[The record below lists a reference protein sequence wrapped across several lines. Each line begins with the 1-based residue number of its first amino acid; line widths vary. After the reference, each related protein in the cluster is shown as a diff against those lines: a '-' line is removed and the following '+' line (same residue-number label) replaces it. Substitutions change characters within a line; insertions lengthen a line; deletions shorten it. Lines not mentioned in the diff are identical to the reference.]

1 MNNKKTILVLIGL
14 MTLFLLVNTSFAAVK
29 TFHVQETDLVKVKA
43 EATDLDNDKIVY
55 YYSPPLD
62 DKGEWQTDYDDAG
75 EHDLEITAS
84 DGVNQVKQE
93 VKVIVDNKNQPP
105 ILSENKISIKETQT
119 IDLKKL
125 VTDPDDD
132 PISFNFNAPFDNNGK
147 WTPDYDNEGN
157 FVTVFEASDGE
168 FNEKFR
174 VDVSVSNTNQAPEI
188 INTFSEGK
196 IVNFEEDEDLEFY
209 VEAVDGD
216 KEELSFVWKFD
227 GEIVGE
233 ENSGEYYLDYNSAGE
248 HLLELVVTDGTLSSE
263 KEWTINIENVNRKPV
278 LDVLS
283 VTVKEGELVY
293 LDLPD
298 VDLDGDVLSYSFETP
313 LDKEGE
319 WQTNFNDA
327 GKYNLEL
334 VASDGE
340 FSVEKEVEII
350 VLDVDLAPVLN
361 VPEKIY
367 VNENEELLW
376 EIDVSDPD
384 NDKVE
389 VSFAGFPEVFD
400 FDKKDNTFSWT
411 PSYDYIKR
419 KGNFV
424 SNLLSSLKLEHYFLK
439 KKTVPFTITAC
450 GKELCTSNEVK
461 LIVYNVNRMPQF
473 TSFENLTITELD
485 SVDFN
490 AEAVDPDGDKV
501 KIYYGW
507 PLNKRSGKWSTD
519 YDDQDIY
526 PVTLTAT
533 DGKLSNTETVYLT
546 VKKNN
551 REPTLKIKK
560 DKHIVNEGEEFS
572 FWVSATDPDNDELK
586 IRLDNIPFGASFND
600 GQFTWAPAHSTV
612 AEKTGGFLNN
622 LVSKYSSWNRKF
634 NKEQETVFLSFV
646 ASDGSL
652 EVVHPVE
659 VIVKNVNQKP
669 EVLDFLPEEVITV
682 ETGVKTVF
690 HVAVKDLDNDKLS
703 YEWNLGLRQQ
713 KVIGTDTITRT
724 FTSPGKKKVKVVV
737 SDGRD
742 SVTKEWVVNVYS
754 EVVED
759 AVVVDDSVEEQPF
772 TVKVWVV
779 EG

>member
-14 MTLFLLVNTSFAAVK
+14 ITLFLLVNTSFAAVK

-132 PISFNFNAPFDNNGK
+132 PISFNFNAPFDNNGE

-157 FVTVFEASDGE
+157 FVTVFGASDGE

-174 VDVSVSNTNQAPEI
+174 VEVSVSNTNQAPEI
-188 INTFSEGK
+188 ISTFSEGK
-196 IVNFEEDEDLEFY
+196 IVNFEEDEDLEFN

-233 ENSGEYYLDYNSAGE
+233 ENSGEYYLDYDSAGE
-248 HLLELVVTDGTLSSE
+248 HLLELVVTDGTLSAE

-327 GKYNLEL
+327 GKYHLEL

-340 FSVEKEVEII
+340 FSVEEEVEII
-350 VLDVDLAPVLN
+350 ILDVDLAPVLN

-384 NDKVE
+384 GDKVE
-389 VSFAGFPEVFD
+389 MSFAGFEEV
-400 FDKKDNTFSWT
+400 
-411 PSYDYIKR
+411 YDY
-419 KGNFV
+419 
-424 SNLLSSLKLEHYFLK
+424 
-439 KKTVPFTITAC
+439 
-450 GKELCTSNEVK
+450 
-461 LIVYNVNRMPQF
+461 
-473 TSFENLTITELD
+473 
-485 SVDFN
+485 
-490 AEAVDPDGDKV
+490 
-501 KIYYGW
+501 
-507 PLNKRSGKWSTD
+507 
-519 YDDQDIY
+519 
-526 PVTLTAT
+526 
-533 DGKLSNTETVYLT
+533 
-546 VKKNN
+546 
-551 REPTLKIKK
+551 
-560 DKHIVNEGEEFS
+560 
-572 FWVSATDPDNDELK
+572 DE
-586 IRLDNIPFGASFND
+586 
-600 GQFTWAPAHSTV
+600 
-612 AEKTGGFLNN
+612 
-622 LVSKYSSWNRKF
+622 
-634 NKEQETVFLSFV
+634 
-646 ASDGSL
+646 
-652 EVVHPVE
+652 
-659 VIVKNVNQKP
+659 
-669 EVLDFLPEEVITV
+669 
-682 ETGVKTVF
+682 
-690 HVAVKDLDNDKLS
+690 
-703 YEWNLGLRQQ
+703 
-713 KVIGTDTITRT
+713 
-724 FTSPGKKKVKVVV
+724 
-737 SDGRD
+737 
-742 SVTKEWVVNVYS
+742 
-754 EVVED
+754 
-759 AVVVDDSVEEQPF
+759 
-772 TVKVWVV
+772 
-779 EG
+779 